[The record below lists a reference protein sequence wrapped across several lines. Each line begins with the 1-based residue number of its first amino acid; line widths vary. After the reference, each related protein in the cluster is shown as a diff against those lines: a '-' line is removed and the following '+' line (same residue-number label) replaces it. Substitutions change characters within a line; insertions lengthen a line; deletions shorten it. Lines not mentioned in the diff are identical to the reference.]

1 MFYCFA
7 GKLDTV
13 KNVCVP
19 RMFVKY
25 E

>member
-13 KNVCVP
+13 KNVCLP